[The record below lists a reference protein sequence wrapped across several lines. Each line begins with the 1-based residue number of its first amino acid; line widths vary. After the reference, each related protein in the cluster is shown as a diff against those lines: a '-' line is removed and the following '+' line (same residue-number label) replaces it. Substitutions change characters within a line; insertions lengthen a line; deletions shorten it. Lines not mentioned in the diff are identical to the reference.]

1 MRDGWRGRPAGAHH
15 RGVRATLP
23 RRLAV
28 TVALTAC
35 LLGLAACSNGDTQ
48 GRQEPDVAE
57 VEAQVAQLRLEV
69 QNLRREIATLRDQ
82 VGTVTTTGPSG
93 DTTTTTVARAG

>member
-1 MRDGWRGRPAGAHH
+1 
-15 RGVRATLP
+15 VRATLP
-23 RRLAV
+23 RRLAL
-28 TVALTAC
+28 TVALAGC
-35 LLGLAACSNGDTQ
+35 LVGMAACSNGGTQ

-82 VGTVTTTGPSG
+82 VGTVTTTAPAEV
-93 DTTTTTVARAG
+93 TATTTVTRAG